1 MRECKAGMVEGCIP
15 YLQGEF
21 QQMVKDENRPGK
33 YGVYIF
39 NIFFHLETIMVNLVT
54 LNPTLK
60 ITQFYQY

>member
-1 MRECKAGMVEGCIP
+1 
-15 YLQGEF
+15 
-21 QQMVKDENRPGK
+21 MVKDENRPGK